1 MYNEYSFVAFLP
13 QLLFFLIILPVFLLF
28 SFSLSCL
35 VLYHIVNIINRF
47 FWLIC
52 SHSHFQCF
60 LSMVY
65 DIDFKWFCIWFFTEF
80 LNLAISILVN
90 NTNLLL
96 VLHLNESNFYIIG
109 YFYVRQYF
117 WNYYPFTYVYMFVTT
132 NKVTFSSK
140 ILIFL
145 FPMVCFLKIFF
156 PVFIWM
162 VWVSPAVLKTTF
174 LKSKQSVMTYR
185 NYRSFDNDKL
195 EPDWKNSLRVR
206 NVSSYLVFEEIFLHV
221 LQRHVSI
228 KQKVTSANHPPY
240 VTKATRKAIMKGTQL
255 QHRYFENSSSE
266 TLMPINVS

>member
-1 MYNEYSFVAFLP
+1 MILYLIFYRVSKFSDFDFSQQYQPFIGFTPKWIKFLHNRI
-13 QLLFFLIILPVFLLF
+13 LLCKAIFLKLLP
-28 SFSLSCL
+28 
-35 VLYHIVNIINRF
+35 
-47 FWLIC
+47 
-52 SHSHFQCF
+52 
-60 LSMVY
+60 
-65 DIDFKWFCIWFFTEF
+65 
-80 LNLAISILVN
+80 
-90 NTNLLL
+90 
-96 VLHLNESNFYIIG
+96 
-109 YFYVRQYF
+109 FYVRL
-117 WNYYPFTYVYMFVTT
+117 YVCN
-132 NKVTFSSK
+132 NKQSNFFFKNPDFS
-140 ILIFL
+140 LPNGL
-145 FPMVCFLKIFF
+145 FFKDIF